1 MEKKSWLFRF
11 LAGMWALL
19 SAPMTVKN
27 NAIRFTKNSREL
39 WKIDIWPMWFVGT
52 PAPVSVPQQAII
64 PGERKKP
71 QQKPVLRI
79 TYDVVAQIIKTIGV
93 NRAETGGPFGGG
105 GDGSVITDYVFDTR
119 SRKTAV
125 TYSPDTEH
133 LNNIFKN
140 DWNPK
145 GIRLRGFVH
154 SHPAFSTT
162 PSYGDEVYASRI
174 LAAIPDLDCLWLP
187 IITTIQ
193 DTDRFQLT
201 PWVAYRAENGVQLVR
216 GMVEV
221 VDMPVDAALNVLG
234 VDIVRSLQPGL
245 LLDQIVVGQPAGT
258 QGTSNSMRS
267 GSSNGRTG
275 STNSNGGSTVSSYS
289 RGRILT
295 NYPAKAEKIVKG
307 TFGAP
312 LPDEN
317 SAFSRVE
324 KAYDLPLMKASRII
338 AIGAGGAA
346 EFLEQIV
353 RAGLGQVVL
362 IDPDAVSATNLATQ
376 QCYFKDIGRPK
387 VECIAERLRD
397 INPNVKVLAI
407 EKMLDDLTDMD
418 IQKLA
423 FDPLEGCAPKQTVLC
438 GFTDSFFAQARVN
451 RLALKFGIPSLMAQV
466 YLEGRAGE
474 VTFTHPDTTPACH
487 CCVLSSRY
495 KVFYEKGGKNDVT
508 SDGTPIFSTT
518 RLNSIKGFVLLALF
532 HHGSGHPRWGN
543 LLREIKNRNLIQF
556 RLDPFLAKNLNLKVF
571 DKVFAN
577 ADQDRILFDETV
589 WLPQVE
595 DSPKNGFPTCP
606 ECHGTGNLRDSIG
619 RFDDTRNRERND
631 KQSLAS

>member
-1 MEKKSWLFRF
+1 MEKKIWLLQF
-11 LAGMWALL
+11 LSGMWALL

-27 NAIRFTKNSREL
+27 NAVRFTKNSREL
-39 WKIDIWPMWFVGT
+39 WKIDIWPMWFVG
-52 PAPVSVPQQAII
+52 APSPVVVPQPAIT
-64 PGERKKP
+64 PLKRETP
-71 QQKPVLRI
+71 LQKPVLRL

-93 NRAETGGPFGGG
+93 NYAETGGPFGG
-105 GDGSVITDYVFDTR
+105 DGTVITDYVFDTH

-125 TYSPDTEH
+125 TYSPDVEH
-133 LNNIFKN
+133 LNKLFKE
-140 DWNPK
+140 DWNPRN
-145 GIRLRGFVH
+145 IRLRGFVH

-201 PWVAYRAENGVQLVR
+201 PWVAYRAGNGVRLVR

-221 VDMPVDAALNVLG
+221 VDMPIDAALNVLG

-245 LLDQIVVGQPAGT
+245 LLDQIIVGQPAGI
-258 QGTSNSMRS
+258 QGTSHSIRTGSSSNSGAGS
-267 GSSNGRTG
+267 TSSNGGNTG
-275 STNSNGGSTVSSYS
+275 GTYS

-295 NYPAKAEKIVKG
+295 NYRAKAEKIVKG

-317 SAFSRVE
+317 SIFARVA
-324 KAYDLPLMKASRII
+324 KAYDLHLMKASRII
-338 AIGAGGAA
+338 AVGAGGAA
-346 EFLEQIV
+346 EFLEQTV
-353 RAGLGQVVL
+353 RAGIGQVVL
-362 IDPDAVSATNLATQ
+362 IDPDVVNATNISTQ

-387 VECIAERLRD
+387 VEVIAQRLLD
-397 INPNVKVLAI
+397 INPNVKVVKI
-407 EKMLDDLTDMD
+407 QKMLDDLTDAD

-423 FDPLEGCAPKQTVLC
+423 FEPFDGSKPKQTVLA

-451 RLALKFGIPSLMAQV
+451 RLALNFGLPSLMAQV
-466 YLEGRAGE
+466 YAEGRGGE

-495 KVFYEKGGKNDVT
+495 KHFYEKGLKNDVT
-508 SDGTPIFSTT
+508 SNGTPIFSTT
-518 RLNSIKGFVLLALF
+518 RLNAIKGFVMLALL
-532 HHGSGHPRWGN
+532 HHGSDHPRWGN
-543 LLREIKNRNLIQF
+543 LLRVIGNRNLVQF
-556 RLDPFLAKNLNLKVF
+556 RLDPDISEHLHLGVF

-577 ADQDRILFDETV
+577 ADRERILFDETV

-606 ECHGTGNLRDSIG
+606 ECHGNLRDSIG
-619 RFDDTRNRERND
+619 RFDDTRNRDRND